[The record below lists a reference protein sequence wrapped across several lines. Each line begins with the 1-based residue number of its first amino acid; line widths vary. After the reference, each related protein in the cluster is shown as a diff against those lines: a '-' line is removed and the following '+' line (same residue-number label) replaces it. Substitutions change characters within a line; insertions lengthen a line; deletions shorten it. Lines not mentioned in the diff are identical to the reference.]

1 MALTGEMMLSEL
13 YVHGDASANNLISL
27 MAAPY
32 CNNVPLL
39 EGKGTFGTRVAPVE
53 GIGAP
58 RYVSVKRYAAT
69 DKLIYQDLDVVPL
82 KDNHDG
88 SNKEPVTF
96 LPIIPTVLLNG
107 VAGIAV
113 GWATSILPRN
123 LDVLV
128 DATLKALDGKKI
140 KQIPVSYDYLD
151 IGVKYLG
158 DNSWEF
164 SGKVDIIDTST
175 VCITELPPDLS
186 LKKFKDF
193 LVTLEDGDL
202 VNDWTDRST
211 KSINIEVKFK
221 RGSIKDWT
229 EETAIDFF
237 KLTKR
242 KKENIVVIDWSGEAI
257 RQYDNAEDL
266 VVDFVKWRFDWYIER
281 YRKLLAD
288 TQNDLN
294 FWEAVKLCF
303 DKKLP
308 SKLTSMADRKEL
320 SAEIATITQ
329 KVGLNDSQIER
340 IVNFAS
346 YRWTQES
353 YQNCLDNI
361 EELKNK
367 KREYNDLLK
376 HPEKI
381 KQIFRDEVST
391 LKNARLR

>member
-1 MALTGEMMLSEL
+1 
-13 YVHGDASANNLISL
+13 
-27 MAAPY
+27 
-32 CNNVPLL
+32 
-39 EGKGTFGTRVAPVE
+39 
-53 GIGAP
+53 
-58 RYVSVKRYAAT
+58 
-69 DKLIYQDLDVVPL
+69 
-82 KDNHDG
+82 
-88 SNKEPVTF
+88 
-96 LPIIPTVLLNG
+96 
-107 VAGIAV
+107 
-113 GWATSILPRN
+113 
-123 LDVLV
+123 VLV